1 MAGTKAPKERAPHRH
16 WPIAEKRRIVE
27 LTLCP
32 GASLVAIAR
41 EHDVNPNNVY
51 RWKRL
56 YRAGKLDVPMKPTA
70 HVAGPAANVTFMP
83 VSVVPEMR
91 SAGLSQ
97 QRAVPQMSVRPDEA
111 ASRSSVVQ
119 LVLATGATLRL
130 ETHALDAALVCALVA
145 QLQR

>member
-1 MAGTKAPKERAPHRH
+1 MAATKAPKERASHRH
-16 WPIAEKRRIVE
+16 WPVAEKRRIVE
-27 LTLCP
+27 LTLRP

-41 EHDVNPNNVY
+41 EHDVNPNYVY

-56 YRAGKLDVPMKPTA
+56 YRAGKLDAPVKPTA
-70 HVAGPAANVTFMP
+70 HVAGPAASVTFMP

-91 SAGLSQ
+91 SAGPSR
-97 QRAVPQMSVRPDEA
+97 QRAVPQVPVRPDES
-111 ASRSSVVQ
+111 ASGSSVVQ

-130 ETHALDAALVCALVA
+130 ETRALDAALVCALVA